1 MSKTIRVSDEL
12 YDVIDNYRKKDETF
26 QDVIER
32 MAHEIGLLP
41 SKIKD
46 LDDLRRKL
54 KNLYGYDSGE
64 VARVFDALRIVYT
77 GQEKKGTIGIPHD
90 DVDAEYTDEVD
101 SLQRLGLV
109 EEHHYTGK
117 YDYGYRATGIGNRFG
132 SELVRE
138 FIDEHEHEIQ
148 NIVDSYDNVE
158 IGYFMNFGFERSEI
172 GHLTTRGA
180 SLAVSYEDS
189 LVDDEELQERYAHFR
204 DQLAEIGLAISH
216 SSNSFTVLPEE
227 FDDYLRT
234 KETGQAE
241 AIRRFEVYKTIK
253 KYATEDINTR
263 EDLLEHLYSATEAD
277 LEKIVSAF
285 HRKGLTSRYL
295 KRDEA
300 PFLIKD
306 KNQLLDELRQEVRE
320 AIATTS

>member
-32 MAHEIGLLP
+32 MSHEIGLLP

-54 KNLYGYDSGE
+54 KNQYGYDSEE
-64 VARVFDALRIVYT
+64 VSQVFDALRIVYT
-77 GQEKKGTIGIPHD
+77 GQEKEGTIGIPHE
-90 DVDAEYTDEVD
+90 DVETEFSDEVD

-117 YDYGYRATGIGNRFG
+117 YDYGYRSTGVGSRLG

-138 FIDEHEHEIQ
+138 FIDKHEHEIC
-148 NIVDSYDNVE
+148 NVIDSHNDVE

-172 GHLTTRGA
+172 GHLTTRQA
-180 SLAVSYEDS
+180 DLAVSYENS
-189 LVDDEELQERYAHFR
+189 LVDDEKLQKHYARFCE
-204 DQLAEIGLAISH
+204 QLKEIGLAVSH
-216 SSNSFTVLPEE
+216 SNDHFTVLPKE

-234 KETGQAE
+234 QKATQAE
-241 AIRRFEVYKTIK
+241 VMQQFEVYKAIK
-253 KYATEDINTR
+253 TYVTEDIDTR
-263 EDLLEHLYSATEAD
+263 DELLKHLYFTTEDD
-277 LEKIVSAF
+277 LEDVISEL
-285 HRKGLTSRYL
+285 HREGVTSRYL

-306 KNQLLDELRQEVRE
+306 KDELIDNLQQEVRE
-320 AIATTS
+320 AVTAG